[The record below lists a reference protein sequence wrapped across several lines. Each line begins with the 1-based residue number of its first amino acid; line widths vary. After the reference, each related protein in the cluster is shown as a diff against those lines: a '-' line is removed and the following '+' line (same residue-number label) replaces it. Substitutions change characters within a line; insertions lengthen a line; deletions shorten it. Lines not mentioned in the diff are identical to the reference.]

1 MSIADIYE
9 SGEQKQNK
17 SHLENLIAIAQVD
30 GHVDETEKEL
40 LAKFADRLNIDS
52 NTFNEMMNH
61 AAKYD
66 VIPPIDKV
74 DRYKML
80 YSLVSL
86 SLADSILDER
96 EVSLLERYAIGLG
109 YKEQQA
115 NELINKSIDWVTNNV
130 SFEEA
135 FEKI

>member
-30 GHVDETEKEL
+30 GNIDETEKVL
-40 LAKFADRLNIDS
+40 LAKFADRLNIDRS
-52 NTFNEMMNH
+52 TFNEMMNH
-61 AAKYD
+61 VASYN
-66 VIPPIDKV
+66 VIPPFDKV

-86 SLADSILDER
+86 SLADSVLDEK

-109 YKEQQA
+109 YTEERA
-115 NELINKSIDWVTNNV
+115 NELIQK
-130 SFEEA
+130 
-135 FEKI
+135 

>member
-30 GHVDETEKEL
+30 GHVDESEKEL